1 MHLEEAEVP
10 HHTVICEVVDDSSN
24 FNDLIAS
31 FVVAHNIT
39 YPGFPLTA
47 NDLRLICSDG
57 KKPASLRSLVASTVC
72 DKDDVIVKIIKP
84 IEKSPTTASKVMKA
98 LEKGGMP
105 RVISPV
111 RKAVINMKRRSSNE
125 LVGFTR
131 DIEIHMSDKAYRVA
145 RILCEKCLTAFPDE
159 SYVFYGALARIKLAN
174 KEYDAAISNALLAVS
189 TATKAA
195 VDANVFN
202 FTLAEALFNSVDR
215 CDEADEILEKMLF
228 RKFSSFL
235 PKKFTMDVRVLRAEC
250 LFNLNQHEAAANLV
264 NEHMHWDGAEDHM
277 PTLIAYTRFAMTY
290 NKVEEP
296 VRAMLKAIVIDQN
309 NGSCR
314 KMLADLLSSEA
325 GYVELMRQVPPTP
338 ASAAAYAFLATAV
351 KECSAMIPCIKLLG
365 EALSLRP
372 QSASFALNLAHALE
386 IM

>member
-1 MHLEEAEVP
+1 M
-10 HHTVICEVVDDSSN
+10 
-24 FNDLIAS
+24 
-31 FVVAHNIT
+31 
-39 YPGFPLTA
+39 
-47 NDLRLICSDG
+47 
-57 KKPASLRSLVASTVC
+57 
-72 DKDDVIVKIIKP
+72 
-84 IEKSPTTASKVMKA
+84 
-98 LEKGGMP
+98 
-105 RVISPV
+105 
-111 RKAVINMKRRSSNE
+111 
-125 LVGFTR
+125 
-131 DIEIHMSDKAYRVA
+131 
-145 RILCEKCLTAFPDE
+145 
-159 SYVFYGALARIKLAN
+159 
-174 KEYDAAISNALLAVS
+174 
-189 TATKAA
+189 
-195 VDANVFN
+195 FN

-351 KECSAMIPCIKLLG
+351 KECSAMIPCIRLLG